1 MLKKHL
7 STKNVSLAIL
17 GLTILSI
24 SIRFFSL
31 LSFPDSSIVLE
42 KGDPAVK
49 LRAKETLTQKFVAN
63 RDNLMKVEFL
73 LSAEGIKFENKDKVK
88 MQLADADC
96 QKPIRTGE
104 LQESFLNSSNLH
116 EFSFSKVENSKDK
129 TYCLIATFE
138 PSDGKGKAIQFF
150 VFENKASEFLPKNTT
165 TGEDSSN
172 PLSIRPVYVN
182 DNVWQDLSELN
193 QRMSQYKPFFLKHY
207 YLVAISILF
216 IILSIATVIIL
227 ITL

>member
-1 MLKKHL
+1 MLKISSKKIFL
-7 STKNVSLAIL
+7 LAFAIL
-17 GLTILSI
+17 VLFIFAK
-24 SIRFFSL
+24 FFSL

-42 KGDPAVK
+42 KGDPAIK
-49 LRAKETLTQKFVAN
+49 LPAKNSLTQKFIAN

-73 LSAEGIKFENKDKVK
+73 LSSEGIKFENKDQVK

-96 QKPIRTGE
+96 QNPICTGE
-104 LQESFLNSSNLH
+104 LKESFLGSSNLY

-150 VFENKASEFLPKNTT
+150 VLENKSTEFMPENST
-165 TGEDSSN
+165 TGEKYATS
-172 PLSIRPVYVN
+172 LSIRPVYVN

-193 QRMSQYKPFFLKHY
+193 QRMSQYKPWFLKHY
-207 YLVAISILF
+207 YLATISILF
-216 IILSIATVIIL
+216 IVLSIATVIIL
-227 ITL
+227 IIL